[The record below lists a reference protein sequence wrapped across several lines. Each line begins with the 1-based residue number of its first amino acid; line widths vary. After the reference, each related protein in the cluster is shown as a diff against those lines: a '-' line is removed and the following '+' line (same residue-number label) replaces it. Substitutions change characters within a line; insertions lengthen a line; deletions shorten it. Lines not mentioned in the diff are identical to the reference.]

1 MNILFLHRAFPG
13 QFKYLAAV
21 LASNPSNNVIFITNS
36 DQGEINGIK
45 KILYR
50 LQGYTTY
57 SNFYEEAVEHGK
69 EVGKILSAMKNEG
82 FKPDIIYGFAGWGST
97 MFVKD
102 IFPDVPLISY
112 FEWFGRTENSVADF
126 GGQILSLE
134 QKLKIQS
141 DNEHVLISLKKCDMG
156 VTPTQWQKQ
165 QFPEEFHNK
174 IQVVHDGI
182 DTATCAPDLNARFL
196 IQDKNDVAL
205 AEARSLEIGHC
216 EEGQGPDA
224 AISPKELTANDEVVT
239 YGTRGMEPY
248 RGFIQFM
255 AAAGEL
261 LKRRPNLHI
270 VIAGDDYA
278 FYSPKLEGQ
287 SYKDYALSQTELDMN
302 RIHFVGML
310 PFHEYVKLLQVS
322 SAHVYLTV
330 PYVLS
335 WSILNAM
342 SVGCCVVASD
352 TSPVQEVIK
361 DNYNGLLFNF
371 FNSNQLV
378 GKIEYALENREKMQ
392 VIRTNARQTVLDNY
406 ALEKTLPQQVNLMN
420 SLILK

>member
-21 LASNPSNNVIFITNS
+21 LASNPANNVVFITNS

-50 LQGYTTY
+50 LPGNTLY
-57 SNFYEEAVEHGK
+57 SSFYEEAAEHGK
-69 EVGKILSAMKNEG
+69 EVVKILTAMKNKG
-82 FKPDIIYGFAGWGST
+82 FRPDIIYGFAGWGST

-102 IFPDVPLISY
+102 VFPDVPLISY
-112 FEWFGRTENSVADF
+112 FEWFGKTENSVADF
-126 GGQILSLE
+126 GGQIVSLE
-134 QKLKIQS
+134 QKSKIES
-141 DNEHVLISLKKCDMG
+141 DNEHVLISLKNCDMA
-156 VTPTQWQKQ
+156 VTPTYWQRN
-165 QFPEEFHNK
+165 QFPEKFHHK
-174 IQVVHDGI
+174 IQVIHDGL
-182 DTATCAPDLNARFL
+182 DTATCAPDPNARFL
-196 IQDKNDVAL
+196 VQDKN
-205 AEARSLEIGHC
+205 LELGV
-216 EEGQGPDA
+216 
-224 AISPKELTANDEVVT
+224 NDEVIT

-261 LKRRPNLHI
+261 LNRHPNLHI
-270 VIAGDDYA
+270 VIAGEDYS
-278 FYSPKLEGQ
+278 FYSPKLENQ
-287 SYKDYALSQTELDMN
+287 SYKTFALSQIELDMN

-310 PFHEYVKLLQVS
+310 PFHEYVKLLQIS

-342 SVGCCVVASD
+342 SVECCVVASD
-352 TSPVQEVIK
+352 TQPVQEAIK
-361 DNYNGLLFNF
+361 DNYNGFLFNF
-371 FNSNQLV
+371 FDSNKLV
-378 GKIEYALENREKMQ
+378 EKVEYALDNQDKVQE
-392 VIRTNARQTVLDNY
+392 IRKNARKTILENY